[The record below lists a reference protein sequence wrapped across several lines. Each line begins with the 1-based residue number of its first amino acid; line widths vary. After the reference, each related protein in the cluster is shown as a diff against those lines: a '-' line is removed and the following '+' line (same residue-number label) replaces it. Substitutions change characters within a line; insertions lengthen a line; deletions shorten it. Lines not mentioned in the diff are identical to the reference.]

1 MDLFLEVS
9 LVGLA
14 VGGVY
19 ALIALGYVLVYRAT
33 RVVNFAHGNIMMVG
47 AYLFFTFA
55 ALLGLP
61 WGIALALTLL
71 AAALLGA
78 GLERG
83 LLRPLLRRQRSEPTA
98 ALMATFGLAF
108 ALHGMVQIVW
118 TSTDFFLPSIF
129 PDRPIVIAAAHGAM
143 YIPANIGYGA
153 LIALAA
159 IGVLLVLLRTT
170 RAGLA
175 LRAVASDQVAASSVG
190 INVPATVNLTWAGA
204 AASAALA
211 GVVVGSITTLNPA
224 MGMLGLAVLG
234 VVILGGLDSLAGA
247 IVAGLIVGWLQALAG
262 FYLSG
267 SYRDVVPYVV
277 LLIILLVRPHG
288 LFGTPRVER
297 L

>member
-33 RVVNFAHGNIMMVG
+33 RVINFAHGNIMMVG
-47 AYLFFTFA
+47 AYFFFTFA
-55 ALLGLP
+55 TLLGLP
-61 WGIALALTLL
+61 WGIALALTLA
-71 AAALLGA
+71 AAALFGA
-78 GLERG
+78 GLERV
-83 LLRPLLRRQRSEPTA
+83 LLRPLLRREPTVA
-98 ALMATFGLAF
+98 IMATFGLAF
-108 ALHGMVQIVW
+108 ALHGLVQIIW
-118 TSTDFFLPSIF
+118 GGQDFFLPSIF
-129 PDRPIVIAAAHGAM
+129 PDAPIIIPAAHGAM
-143 YIPANIGYGA
+143 YLPANIGYGA
-153 LIALAA
+153 LVALAA
-159 IGVLLVLLRTT
+159 IGVLLVLLRYT
-170 RAGLA
+170 RVGLA
-175 LRAVASDQVAASSVG
+175 LRAVASDQVAASGVG
-190 INVPATVNLTWAGA
+190 INVPVTFNLTWASA

-211 GVVVGSITTLNPA
+211 GVVVGSITTLNPT

-234 VVILGGLDSLAGA
+234 VVILGGLDSPAGA

-267 SYRDVVPYVV
+267 AYRDVVPYVV
-277 LLIILLVRPHG
+277 LLIILLLRPHG

>member
-33 RVVNFAHGNIMMVG
+33 RVINFAHGNIMMVG
-47 AYLFFTFA
+47 AYFFFTFA
-55 ALLGLP
+55 TLLGLP
-61 WGIALALTLL
+61 WGIALALTLA
-71 AAALLGA
+71 AAALFGA
-78 GLERG
+78 GLERV
-83 LLRPLLRRQRSEPTA
+83 LLRPLLRREPTVA
-98 ALMATFGLAF
+98 IMATFGLAF
-108 ALHGMVQIVW
+108 ALHGLVQIIW
-118 TSTDFFLPSIF
+118 GGQDFFLPSIF
-129 PDRPIVIAAAHGAM
+129 PDAPIIIPAAHGAM
-143 YIPANIGYGA
+143 YLPANIGYGA
-153 LIALAA
+153 LVALAA
-159 IGVLLVLLRTT
+159 IGVLLVLLRYT
-170 RAGLA
+170 RVGLA
-175 LRAVASDQVAASSVG
+175 LRAVASDQVAASGVG
-190 INVPATVNLTWAGA
+190 INVPVTFNLTWASA

-211 GVVVGSITTLNPA
+211 GVVVGSITTLNPT

-234 VVILGGLDSLAGA
+234 VVILGGLDSPAGA

-267 SYRDVVPYVV
+267 AYRDVVPYVV
-277 LLIILLVRPHG
+277 LLVILLLRPHG

>member
-33 RVVNFAHGNIMMVG
+33 RVINFAHGNIMMVG
-47 AYLFFTFA
+47 AYFFFTFA
-55 ALLGLP
+55 TLLGLP
-61 WGIALALTLL
+61 WGLALALTLA
-71 AAALLGA
+71 AAALFGA
-78 GLERG
+78 GLERL
-83 LLRPLLRRQRSEPTA
+83 LLRPLLRREPTVA
-98 ALMATFGLAF
+98 IMATFGLAF
-108 ALHGMVQIVW
+108 ALHGLVQIIW
-118 TSTDFFLPSIF
+118 GGQDFFLPSIF
-129 PDRPIVIAAAHGAM
+129 PDAPIIIPAAHGAM
-143 YIPANIGYGA
+143 YLPANIGYGA
-153 LIALAA
+153 LVALAA
-159 IGVLLVLLRTT
+159 IGVLLVLLRYT
-170 RAGLA
+170 RVGLA
-175 LRAVASDQVAASSVG
+175 LRAVASDQVAASGVG
-190 INVPATVNLTWAGA
+190 INVPVTFNLTWASA

-211 GVVVGSITTLNPA
+211 GVVVGSITTLNPT

-234 VVILGGLDSLAGA
+234 VVILGGLDSPAGA

-267 SYRDVVPYVV
+267 AYRDVVPYVV
-277 LLIILLVRPHG
+277 LLIILLLRPHG

>member
-1 MDLFLEVS
+1 MSLFLELS
-9 LVGLA
+9 LIGLA

-47 AYLFFTFA
+47 AYFFFTFA
-55 ALLGLP
+55 TLLGLP

-78 GLERG
+78 GLERV
-83 LLRPLLRRQRSEPTA
+83 LLRPLLRREPTVA
-98 ALMATFGLAF
+98 IMATFGLAF
-108 ALHGMVQIVW
+108 ALHGMVQVIW
-118 TSTDFFLPSIF
+118 SGQDFFLPSIF
-129 PDRPIVIAAAHGAM
+129 PDAPIVIDTANGAM
-143 YIPANIGYGA
+143 YLPANIGYGA

-159 IGVLLVLLRTT
+159 IGVLLVLLRYT
-170 RAGLA
+170 RVGLA
-175 LRAVASDQVAASSVG
+175 LRAVASDQVAASGVG
-190 INVPATVNLTWAGA
+190 INVPATSNLTWAGA

-234 VVILGGLDSLAGA
+234 VVILGGLDSPAGA
-247 IVAGLIVGWLQALAG
+247 IVAGLVVGWLQALAG
-262 FYLSG
+262 FYLGG
-267 SYRDVVPYVV
+267 SYRDVVPYLV
-277 LLIILLVRPHG
+277 LLVILLIRPHG

>member
-1 MDLFLEVS
+1 MNLFLELS
-9 LVGLA
+9 LIGLA

-47 AYLFFTFA
+47 AYFFFTFA
-55 ALLGLP
+55 TLLGLP

-78 GLERG
+78 GLERV
-83 LLRPLLRRQRSEPTA
+83 LLRPLRRREPTVA
-98 ALMATFGLAF
+98 IMATFGLAF

-118 TSTDFFLPSIF
+118 SGQGFFLPSIF
-129 PDRPIVIAAAHGAM
+129 PEAPIVIETANGAM
-143 YIPANIGYGA
+143 YLPANIGYGA
-153 LIALAA
+153 LVALAA
-159 IGVLLVLLRTT
+159 IGVLLVLLRYT

-175 LRAVASDQVAASSVG
+175 LRAVASDQAAASAVG
-190 INVPATVNLTWAGA
+190 INVAATFTLTWAGA

-234 VVILGGLDSLAGA
+234 VVILGGLDSPAGA

-262 FYLSG
+262 FYLGG
-267 SYRDVVPYVV
+267 SYRDVVPYLV
-277 LLIILLVRPHG
+277 LLIILLLRPHG